1 MNRFIKKAGLWTMT
15 VLAAGV
21 ALVSM
26 RFFFLS
32 LVQASGPEFGAH
44 LAKHGVLFLLHAGG
58 GLVALFVGAWQ
69 FFPKLRGKYL
79 SVHRVIGRVYVIA
92 ILIGGVSGLF
102 IAFRAFGGIITQ
114 LGFSLLAVAWLVTTT
129 MAFLTIRRK
138 EIQKH
143 REWMIRSYAL
153 TFAAATLRVWLPL
166 LQVVGLSFVS
176 SYRIVAWLAWVP
188 NLLLVEWYIAH
199 RFRQQRRARPE
210 IEAPATVT

>member
-1 MNRFIKKAGLWTMT
+1 MNRFIKKAGLWAMT

-21 ALVSM
+21 ALVSL

-32 LVQASGPEFGAH
+32 FVQASGPEFGAH

-58 GLVALFVGAWQ
+58 GLVALLVGAWQ

-79 SVHRVIGRVYVIA
+79 SLHRLIGRVYVVA
-92 ILIGGVSGLF
+92 ILIGGISGLF
-102 IAFRAFGGIITQ
+102 IALRAFGGIIAQ
-114 LGFSLLAVAWLVTTT
+114 LGFSLLAVCWLVTTT

-138 EIQKH
+138 EVQKH

-188 NLLLVEWYIAH
+188 NLLLVEWFIAN
-199 RFRQQRRARPE
+199 RLRQKKSAPQQ
-210 IEAPATVT
+210 IKAPATVT